1 MSAAENH
8 PIEFE
13 DELAPGTLLKRGAY
27 QIESTICNGGF
38 GIVYRARNKHGKL
51 YAIKEFFVEGL
62 STRHPDNS
70 VGVPS
75 HRATEIGELFNLFCE
90 EGWWPGLLSHSN
102 VMRSFEFF
110 EDNSTGYIVLEF
122 IAGADLQD
130 IVANQP
136 DWLEPFQIIRIAGCL
151 SEGLAYLHRN
161 GVVHG
166 DIAPDNILMRGPAD
180 PVLIDFGSSLFGD
193 EEEIESRPPARLRAV
208 KDGYSAPEIYDRM
221 IHPSA
226 ASDIYSL
233 GATLHFMID
242 GSPPQVSNGEI
253 TETSVKRGLT
263 NIEGFPAEFLIGIAS
278 TLSANQKERPTAA
291 DFARICN
298 TTFT

>member
-1 MSAAENH
+1 MSVAENH

-27 QIESTICNGGF
+27 QIESTICSGGF
-38 GIVYRARNKHGKL
+38 GIVYRATDKRGKRF
-51 YAIKEFFVEGL
+51 AIKEFFVEGL
-62 STRHPDNS
+62 STRNPDNS

-75 HRATEIGELFNLFCE
+75 HRAMEIGELFNLFCE

-110 EDNSTGYIVLEF
+110 EDNATGYIVLEF

-136 DWLEPFQIIRIAGCL
+136 DWLEPFQIIRIAARL
-151 SEGLAYLHRN
+151 SEGIAYLHRN

-208 KDGYSAPEIYDRM
+208 KDGYSAPEIYDRK

-226 ASDIYSL
+226 ASDMYSL

-242 GSPPQVSNGEI
+242 GSPPQGPKDEI
-253 TETSVKRGLT
+253 TKTSRTRGLV
-263 NIEGFPAEFLIGIAS
+263 NSEGFPIEFLSGIVS
-278 TLSANQKERPTAA
+278 TLSESKAERPTAA